1 MILAVEGKL
10 LIEFSIVQ
18 GKLGKQS
25 HHSTTW
31 ISLHLNIESKQSIFN
46 NRFQNANSCVFSEEV
61 MKRSILIWRSKAR
74 KQPSDMRQHSH
85 FSRKKRGLFGERA
98 TVYFYCLQST
108 TSSSPFSMSK
118 IWFPVQLQCFRKT
131 TAPPK
136 TFYGCM
142 RAANQAK
149 RAKEKKRSTPLSEIV
164 LTKW

>member
-1 MILAVEGKL
+1 MLQNSE
-10 LIEFSIVQ
+10 S
-18 GKLGKQS
+18 S
-25 HHSTTW
+25 
-31 ISLHLNIESKQSIFN
+31 NIKTFDFFHN
-46 NRFQNANSCVFSEEV
+46 HFQKSNSCVISE
-61 MKRSILIWRSKAR
+61 KSCKKKCLDLKIKSKKTTIWYEIVFLLFQEKG
-74 KQPSDMRQHSH
+74 
-85 FSRKKRGLFGERA
+85 GLFGEKA

-149 RAKEKKRSTPLSEIV
+149 RAKEKGGPCHFQRLFLLI
-164 LTKW
+164 LW